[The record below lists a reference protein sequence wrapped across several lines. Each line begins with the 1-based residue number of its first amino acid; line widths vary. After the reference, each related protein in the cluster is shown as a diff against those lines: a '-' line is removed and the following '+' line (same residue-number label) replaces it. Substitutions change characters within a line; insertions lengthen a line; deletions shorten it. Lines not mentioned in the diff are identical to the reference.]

1 MPPISHNGPT
11 VSHPRQQNSETTEG
25 LTQTRAEHIF
35 VDDSQWQS
43 SREISAI
50 AGIRGRILQ
59 MPSSSGSHNLDSR
72 FEKQRAL
79 MVRNHLE
86 SRGKSDPRVLAAMA
100 RVPIGYGQTIS
111 QPYTVAMMCE
121 SLQLTGNENV
131 LEVGTGSDYAA
142 CVLSHLAQQIH
153 TIERISELARFAQA
167 RLSKLGICNVQVHVG
182 DGSPGL
188 PEAAPFD
195 AIVMVSIVVITL
207 SKRKLQEAQG
217 RWLKL
222 ISGAAILLLGI
233 VLLLRP
239 EWLY

>member
-1 MPPISHNGPT
+1 MPGLPREEFVPDDEKEEAYRDGP
-11 VSHPRQQNSETTEG
+11 
-25 LTQTRAEHIF
+25 L
-35 VDDSQWQS
+35 
-43 SREISAI
+43 
-50 AGIRGRILQ
+50 
-59 MPSSSGSHNLDSR
+59 
-72 FEKQRAL
+72 
-79 MVRNHLE
+79 
-86 SRGKSDPRVLAAMA
+86 
-100 RVPIGYGQTIS
+100 PIGYGQTIS

-131 LEVGTGSDYAA
+131 LEVGTGSGYAA

-153 TIERISELARFAQA
+153 TIERIPELARFAQA

-233 VLLLRP
+233 VMLLRP